1 MIDVHTEQPLPAP
14 GGASVTEALIG
25 LIRQREAKGIATYG
39 TSLTT
44 WNGRDALRDA
54 LDEGLDQVQYLMQA
68 LMERDSSV
76 LTCLDCGSHN
86 VGRQLRQPGGG
97 E

>member
-1 MIDVHTEQPLPAP
+1 MPIP
-14 GGASVTEALIG
+14 GGQSVTETLIG
-25 LIRQREAKGIATYG
+25 LIRQREAKGIATYA

-54 LDEGLDQVQYLMQA
+54 LDEALDLAQYIMQA
-68 LMERDSSV
+68 IMERDSSV
-76 LTCLDCGSHN
+76 QVCLDCGSHN